1 MKNKFFRLIIFYI
14 LILSFFL
21 PTASLGVEVSGEE
34 VSHETSNIDSKISS
48 SCALLIEE
56 KTGDILYEKNAY
68 GKMYPA
74 STTKILTAIIVLE
87 KCYLNER
94 VTVSS
99 SAISAVPP
107 SYTKANLQPGEEF
120 TVEELLNVL
129 LIPSANDAANA
140 LAEHVSGSTSDFA
153 SLMNE
158 RAAELGLK
166 GSHFT
171 NPSGIHDENLYTTAF
186 DLSILARYAMNI
198 EKFREIVAK
207 TEYTLP
213 GTAIHPEAN
222 RTFYTSNLLLN
233 PDEKNYY
240 FPNTTGIKTGFT
252 DSAGDC
258 LVASAKKDDIEFIA
272 VCLNGKTLNNGIR
285 EKFLDCKTLF
295 DFAFDNYTTYYKD
308 LQAKQAE
315 LESKKVGPEAS
326 LFSQETYGTED
337 SSSNYPLLSFLLKVL
352 AILIIIIAIKLLFF
366 RKKKNR
372 RRRFKKRH

>member
-1 MKNKFFRLIIFYI
+1 MKNKLFKLIIFNI

-21 PTASLGVEVSGEE
+21 STVSLGIEVSGEE
-34 VSHETSNIDSKISS
+34 VSHETSSVDPKISS
-48 SCALLIEE
+48 PCVLLIEKE
-56 KTGDILYEKNAY
+56 TGDILYEKNAY
-68 GKMYPA
+68 DRMYPA

-94 VTVSS
+94 VVVSS
-99 SAISAVPP
+99 SAISSVPP

-129 LIPSANDAANA
+129 LIPSANDAANV
-140 LAEHVSGSTSDFA
+140 LAEHVSGSIADFS

-158 RAAELGLK
+158 KAAEIGLK

-186 DLSILARYAMNI
+186 DLSLLARYAMNI

-207 TEYTLP
+207 TEFTLP
-213 GTAIHPEAN
+213 GTTIHPEAD
-222 RTFYTSNLLLN
+222 RSFHTSNFLLN

-240 FPNTTGIKTGFT
+240 FPSTTGIKTGFT

-272 VCLNGKTLNNGIR
+272 VCLNGKTLNNGVR

-295 DFAFDNYTTYYKD
+295 DFAFDNYTIHYKD
-308 LQAKQAE
+308 LQAKKHE
-315 LESKKVGPEAS
+315 LENKKAGPETS
-326 LFSQETYGTED
+326 LFSQE
-337 SSSNYPLLSFLLKVL
+337 NL
-352 AILIIIIAIKLLFF
+352 
-366 RKKKNR
+366 
-372 RRRFKKRH
+372 RH